1 MLWLTKDI
9 VKLLID
15 KKTIGRLKYHD
26 DVIVSLI
33 FKDIP
38 RTELPRFDLMYHNV
52 IPDKK
57 QMLNIISKT
66 HYHIRLRNDNDRNFD
81 VEHMRFFTEI
91 MYSLNV
97 S

>member
-1 MLWLTKDI
+1 
-9 VKLLID
+9 
-15 KKTIGRLKYHD
+15 
-26 DVIVSLI
+26 
-33 FKDIP
+33 
-38 RTELPRFDLMYHNV
+38 
-52 IPDKK
+52 
-57 QMLNIISKT
+57 MLNIISKT